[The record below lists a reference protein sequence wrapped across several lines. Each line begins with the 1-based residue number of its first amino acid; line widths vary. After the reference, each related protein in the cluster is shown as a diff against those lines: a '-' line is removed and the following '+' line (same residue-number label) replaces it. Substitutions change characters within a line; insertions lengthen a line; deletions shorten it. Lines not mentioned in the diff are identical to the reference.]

1 MKKAELKPTIDNL
14 ILTFEKDSVGR
25 NKDLL
30 YFIGL
35 LDSIDESFSIAL
47 DSYWGTGKTFFVK
60 QIKMILE
67 CLNENTY
74 EQLSKD

>member
-47 DSYWGTGKTFFVK
+47 DSYWGTGKTFS
-60 QIKMILE
+60 
-67 CLNENTY
+67 
-74 EQLSKD
+74 LSKLK